1 MNISLNGKELE
12 FLLNMFL
19 TNLSLPNKIKFNT
32 VYKKL
37 KRALM
42 PIKISSRKAKGRNL
56 QQQVCRDIANIL
68 DIEYNQQDDNC
79 LIHSREMGQAGKDI
93 ILRGAV
99 KTQFPYS
106 IECKSNESLRLYKAI
121 EQAKKNLTED
131 DREWMVVHKKKNH
144 PPIVIL
150 DWKEFL
156 SLYDGFLKEY

>member
-93 ILRGAV
+93 ILRGNA
-99 KTQFPYS
+99 QERFPYS
-106 IECKSNESLRLYKAI
+106 IECKSTELLKLYKAI
-121 EQAKKNLTED
+121 EQAKKNMNEKGYS
-131 DREWMVVHKKKNH
+131 WIVVHKKKNNN
-144 PPIVIL
+144 PIAII
-150 DWKEFL
+150 DWGEL
-156 SLYDGFLKEY
+156 CSLLYREYNE